1 MYEAK
6 ELMFIYCVSP
16 VHMGAGTALG
26 AIDSPIQRE
35 RHTQHPMMAG
45 TGIKGALRHTA
56 WERWHV
62 RDEKTQG
69 DAGERGKNGKARLT
83 RLFGPDTRDAPEH
96 AGAVAF
102 SDAALVLFPV
112 RSLCRSFVYAT
123 CPTALARLERLA
135 TMAGIGGY
143 PKLAALPERDE
154 AIVHNQDLVTTV
166 NNAQNVVL
174 EAFALTRK
182 TDPKSPE
189 LARWIASRVVPDG
202 AEHDYFREKV
212 ETDLVV
218 LHDDRFNFFVR
229 NSTVVEPH
237 VRIDDESGT
246 ASDGGLFYVEN
257 LPPESVLVSL
267 VMASP
272 ERRSNDAEK
281 GNGGARL
288 SATDLLADLRQEFGG
303 KLVQVGGDATTG
315 RGQVVLSFR
324 GPNGGSHG

>member
-303 KLVQVGGDATTG
+303 K
-315 RGQVVLSFR
+315 
-324 GPNGGSHG
+324 

>member
-62 RDEKTQG
+62 RDEEAKG
-69 DAGERGKNGKARLT
+69 DAGDRGKNGRARLT
-83 RLFGPDTRDAPEH
+83 RLFGPDTKNAPDH

-112 RSLCRSFVYAT
+112 RSLRKSFVYAT

-135 TMAGIGGY
+135 AMAGVDGY
-143 PKLAALPERDE
+143 PKLGALPERDQ
-154 AIVHNQDLVTTV
+154 AMVNGADLVTKV
-166 NNAQNVVL
+166 GNAENVIL

-182 TDPKSPE
+182 THPKSLE
-189 LARWIASRVVPDG
+189 LAQWIA
-202 AEHDYFREKV
+202 
-212 ETDLVV
+212 DLVKSKK
-218 LHDDRFNFFVR
+218 LK
-229 NSTVVEPH
+229 
-237 VRIDDESGT
+237 
-246 ASDGGLFYVEN
+246 EN
-257 LPPESVLVSL
+257 Y
-267 VMASP
+267 
-272 ERRSNDAEK
+272 
-281 GNGGARL
+281 
-288 SATDLLADLRQEFGG
+288 QE
-303 KLVQVGGDATTG
+303 
-315 RGQVVLSFR
+315 
-324 GPNGGSHG
+324 